1 MPGRTMSRVAAATFT
16 VLLVALSAS
25 SASAS
30 SPVRFGAKLTTNT
43 QPSNSVARRSVCAE
57 RAVSPAPGS

>member
-16 VLLVALSAS
+16 VLLVAVSAS

-43 QPSNSVARRSVCAE
+43 QPSNSVAGGPVRRSPA
-57 RAVSPAPGS
+57 SPAPGS